1 MKISPHIQNIL
12 KNSKKDTEWNKEAE
26 ERLQAHNE
34 STKSGLIATQLAIY
48 MAENKISQTALGKM
62 TGVSPQQISKV
73 LKGKENLT
81 LSTIEK
87 IEDALGVQLIQV
99 NILEEAELKRQKEK
113 NESDI
118 KYTVEKADLLLNKL
132 MPIYSVYFNL
142 ELNFDAFLAS
152 PILINDNIFMNSV
165 SMPSRSKIITVKK
178 KTMEKFDAS
187 KGLSPY
193 VLVAET

>member
-26 ERLQAHNE
+26 ERLQARNE